1 MLIKKAKLNKTQVWV
16 YIVDL
21 TPAQMIEYCAVL
33 PEFGGEIEWFN
44 NLSPK
49 LKEKLSALEN

>member
-1 MLIKKAKLNKTQVWV
+1 MWV

-21 TPAQMIEYCAVL
+21 TPAQMIEYGAVL
-33 PEFGGEIEWFN
+33 PESGGEIEWFN

-49 LKEKLSALEN
+49 LKKKLSALEN